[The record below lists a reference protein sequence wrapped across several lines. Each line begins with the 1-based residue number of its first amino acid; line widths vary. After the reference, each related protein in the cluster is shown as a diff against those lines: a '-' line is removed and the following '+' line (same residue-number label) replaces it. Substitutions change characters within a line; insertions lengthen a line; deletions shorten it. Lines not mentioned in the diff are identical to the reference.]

1 MDRNFEIAPINA
13 SDYVAIPRGRH
24 YVHELNGRV
33 INDWVE
39 EVELVSVEV
48 KGKRPTRHEIM
59 ERNKE
64 QFEQIIRKDIMD
76 NIHRDLGA
84 SRKEFMPP
92 VGNPPASEAQSTS
105 QPTPPA
111 KPADNPPAATKPSAP
126 QNNGNTADTPPAAK
140 QQNTADKADGAASPS
155 NAANVQKPDHN
166 RSAASKTDVQ
176 PEKQTAVTHTNE
188 SSENQSEKT
197 PTHPQ
202 DQAQNIFGNSVAAAE
217 AGLKNPHKKFLEEA
231 DKLKQQLDFKH
242 DLASN
247 LSHQIMQVE
256 EGHIYDER
264 RAYYAQHRE
273 AVNEAVEK
281 LRANAAELTEQHGE
295 VKGKLYMMGGLM
307 KMLGGVGHVTDAVE
321 LGSLSKTAYETG
333 DWSPVSEK
341 VAKMAASAVAVAGI
355 TATARLIGFG
365 LVALGVS
372 GGFVAAGVAIGAGIA
387 TYVALDY
394 INKSNFGAISHELSI
409 GNSHSNNG
417 QKEYEYSDLV
427 LIGGSKGYGYPDN
440 IKLSAKNVTM
450 LGKYDAETIEV
461 DAETLLVAG
470 TLKADDVVRLNGT
483 HSEYME
489 EIRIPEPGSQQNPAP
504 AETAAEN
511 PSAEQPPSENNVQE
525 QAQPS
530 APQAEKPVLPNL
542 ADIGTT
548 RISPTSNNAETT
560 EDARKELRAKIGIAA
575 DLLSDDELFFD
586 GISEPGGGTLP
597 TVSVTENPVYPDVH
611 QTLPNLPESQ
621 ENPLI

>member
-13 SDYVAIPRGRH
+13 SDYVAIPRGR
-24 YVHELNGRV
+24 YYAHEFSGNV

-39 EVELVSVEV
+39 KVELVSVEV
-48 KGKRPTRHEIM
+48 KGKRPTQHEIM

-76 NIHRDLGA
+76 NIHRDLDA
-84 SRKEFMPP
+84 PRKEFMPP
-92 VGNPPASEAQSTS
+92 VGNPPSSEAQSTS

-140 QQNTADKADGAASPS
+140 QQNTADKADGKTDGAASPS
-155 NAANVQKPDHN
+155 NFANVQKPDHN
-166 RSAASKTDVQ
+166 RSAASKPDTQ

-281 LRANAAELTEQHGE
+281 LRTNAAELTEQHGE

-341 VAKMAASAVAVAGI
+341 VAKMVLSSAAVASSAALARGAGLLLMMAGAPAGI
-355 TATARLIGFG
+355 
-365 LVALGVS
+365 
-372 GGFVAAGVAIGAGIA
+372 VAAITIGGAIAL
-387 TYVALDY
+387 TYFTVKY
-394 INKSNFGAISHELSI
+394 INE
-409 GNSHSNNG
+409 NSLEDIRQDLRLGDVHSNNG
-417 QKEYEYSDLV
+417 HREYEYSDLV
-427 LIGGSKGYGYPDN
+427 LFGDAKQYGRPEN
-440 IKLSAKNVTM
+440 IKLAAKNVT
-450 LGKYDAETIEV
+450 LIGDHHAENIEV
-461 DAETLLVAG
+461 ESDTLMVAG
-470 TLKADDVVRLNGT
+470 TVNADNNLRLDSNQIQI
-483 HSEYME
+483 SD
-489 EIRIPEPGSQQNPAP
+489 EINFHPSRNRQGATETP
-504 AETAAEN
+504 AET
-511 PSAEQPPSENNVQE
+511 QE
-525 QAQPS
+525 QKVETQENTTPV
-530 APQAEKPVLPNL
+530 QADNQNAPVLENL

-548 RISPTSNNAETT
+548 SISPVSDHTETVAAIHK
-560 EDARKELRAKIGIAA
+560 EAHARAGRIAA
-575 DLLSDDELFFD
+575 DLLSEDELFLPAL
-586 GISEPGGGTLP
+586 SEPGSTATEP
-597 TVSVTENPVYPDVH
+597 AAVTEQHTYADTY
-611 QTLPNLPESQ
+611 QTLPSLSEHQ
-621 ENPLI
+621 ETPLI